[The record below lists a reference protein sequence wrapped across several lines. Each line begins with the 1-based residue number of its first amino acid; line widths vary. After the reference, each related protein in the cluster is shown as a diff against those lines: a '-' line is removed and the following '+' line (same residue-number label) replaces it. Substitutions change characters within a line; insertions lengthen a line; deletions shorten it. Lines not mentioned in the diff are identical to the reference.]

1 MSFVR
6 DGLSIGGNCMD
17 DNDVPHPDES
27 CAELVLRNL
36 LEGLRLASDR
46 ANRLLLLV
54 SSMLISGE
62 LDDDEKGC

>member
-1 MSFVR
+1 MDSVSVATAWMTMTSR
-6 DGLSIGGNCMD
+6 TRTRAVLSW
-17 DNDVPHPDES
+17 
-27 CAELVLRNL
+27 VLRNL